1 MSDPLRGPLK
11 GAKVWALRDDA
22 THHEALRMLG
32 DDFPIAYDVETTG
45 VDYHDEIRLV
55 QFGNQTD
62 AFVFDPHEW
71 PELVRHLALRHHK
84 IAHNAPFDALHLAK
98 FTGIPVAKI
107 LATTTDT
114 MILAHLV
121 DPRDKLDGGTGKG
134 LKELA
139 AYYVDPESPDGQTAL
154 KARFKEL
161 GFKIA
166 DGFAEIDLWDPT
178 FVLYAGLDVILTA
191 RLLGPLMHFIDKY
204 DLANLSDFDHQ
215 VQAMTAS
222 MTERGMAVDVDYSCQ
237 LVRELEAQASAA
249 EQRAIL
255 FGVNNVNSTAQV
267 AEALLVRGVELTE
280 TTPSGAWKVDRTI
293 LEALDDELAQLVLEA
308 KGARKAISSWVEPII
323 EHGRR
328 DGRVHPRIKTLAAR
342 TSRMSITDPPLQ
354 QLPSTDHHVRSCL
367 IADPGMSLIACDFSQ
382 IEFRVLAALSSEPS
396 MIRTF
401 EQGGDLHSATAARL
415 FGEDFTKA
423 HRKLAKGVGFGQVY
437 GGGADT
443 LSRQAGVSKLEA
455 RKAMAA
461 FNRAFPRVKRWSASL
476 TDKVTHGEPIVTLP
490 TNRRIPIERR
500 FGYRATNYMIQGL
513 AADLFKGSLLELER
527 LGLADQLLIPVHDE
541 IIAQAPTQEAEEFA
555 HAVAE
560 AMSGEFGPVP
570 IVAEAEVIG
579 TSWGDAY
586 RQEPHA
592 AHR

>member
-1 MSDPLRGPLK
+1 MADPLRGPLK

-22 THHEALRMLG
+22 THHAALKMLG
-32 DDFPIAYDVETTG
+32 DELPIAYDVETTG
-45 VDYHDEIRLV
+45 TDYHDEIRLV
-55 QFGNQTD
+55 QFGNDTE
-62 AFVFDPHEW
+62 AFVFDPHQF
-71 PELVRHLALRHHK
+71 PDLVRHLAVRHHK

-98 FTGIPVAKI
+98 FTGIPASTI
-107 LATTTDT
+107 LEHTTDT

-121 DPRDKLDGGTGKG
+121 DPRDKLDGGTGRG

-139 AYYVDPESPDGQTAL
+139 AHYVDPDAPDGQTAL
-154 KARFKEL
+154 KQRFKEL

-166 DGFAEIDLWDPT
+166 DGFAQIDLWDPT

-191 RLLGPLMHFIDKY
+191 RLVAPLMEFITKY
-204 DLANLSDFDHQ
+204 GLKELSEFDHQ
-215 VQAMTAS
+215 VQVLTTS
-222 MTERGMAVDVDYSCQ
+222 MTQRGMAVDVDYSSQ
-237 LVRELEAQASAA
+237 LVEDLERQAEAA
-249 EQRAIL
+249 EQRATVY
-255 FGVNNVNSTAQV
+255 GVHNVNSTAQV
-267 AEALLVRGVELTE
+267 AEGLLVRGIELSE
-280 TTPSGAWKVDRTI
+280 TTPSGAWKVDKNI
-293 LEALDDELAQLVLEA
+293 LEGLDDDLARLVLEA

-323 EHGRR
+323 EHGHR

-415 FGEDFTKA
+415 FGDDFTKA

-443 LSRQAGVSKLEA
+443 LARQAGVSKLEA
-455 RKAMAA
+455 RKAMAQ
-461 FNRAFPRVKRWSASL
+461 FNRAFPRVKRWSAGL

-490 TNRRIPIERR
+490 TNRRIPIERK

-513 AADLFKGSLLELER
+513 AADLFKGSLLELDR

-541 IIAQAPTQEAEEFA
+541 IIAQAPTQEADEFA
-555 HAVAE
+555 HAVAD

-570 IVAEAEVIG
+570 IVAEADVIG
-579 TSWGDAY
+579 SSWGDAY
-586 RQEPHA
+586 RPQESHV
-592 AHR
+592 RT